1 MSSTKEE
8 SAASLQEA
16 MKEAL
21 RAYLAPLTQEESSLV
36 KGYKLDESVY
46 PSKMIE
52 KDKELA
58 SACEFLMFARPCKR
72 TGTPFLKDSYGCSFR
87 DYYRVASNSYISDP
101 PLHFLYKH
109 LLHQIDEKLRKGIWF
124 CNHVCTAPLTDQT
137 NTQLCFLLKIEH

>member
-52 KDKELA
+52 N
-58 SACEFLMFARPCKR
+58 F
-72 TGTPFLKDSYGCSFR
+72 
-87 DYYRVASNSYISDP
+87 
-101 PLHFLYKH
+101 
-109 LLHQIDEKLRKGIWF
+109 
-124 CNHVCTAPLTDQT
+124 
-137 NTQLCFLLKIEH
+137 